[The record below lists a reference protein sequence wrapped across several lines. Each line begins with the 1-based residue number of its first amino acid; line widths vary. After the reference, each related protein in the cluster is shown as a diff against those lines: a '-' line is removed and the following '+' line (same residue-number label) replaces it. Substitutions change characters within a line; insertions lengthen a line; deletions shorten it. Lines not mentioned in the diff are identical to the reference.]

1 MPYHNTLPEMIKVS
15 RNCGFTSELHTIIA
29 AKFTEYELD
38 VFHRWLQIVESEK
51 QLADSR
57 AKTIGRRGF

>member
-1 MPYHNTLPEMIKVS
+1 MPHNNTLPEMIKVS

-29 AKFTEYELD
+29 AKFTDYEMD

-51 QLADSR
+51 QLDTNR
-57 AKTIGRRGF
+57 AKTIGRRFY